1 MNRKCIA
8 LLVLLVATVPLAVR
22 AGEPAELPPPVAD
35 AITLLDLWIDEQV
48 AYRNLPGLSLGI
60 VHDQEL
66 IWAKGYGF
74 SDPQTRTPATPATV
88 YRIGSVTKLFT
99 ATAIMQLRDQGKLRL
114 DDPVARH
121 LPGFKVR
128 SPFPDA
134 PAITIRHLLTH
145 TSGLPREG
153 AFPYWTTHE
162 FPSRAEI
169 LAALPGQ
176 TAIHPPGETYKYSN
190 LGMALLGAVVAAV
203 SGESYPDYVR
213 KHLFEPL
220 GMSSTAVAPAGELLT
235 RMSTP
240 FMRRTP
246 DGRRRVHDY
255 YDMGGMAPAGN
266 IVSTVTDLAR
276 FAALQ
281 FRDGPA
287 AGEQILSGGTLRE
300 MHRPQFVYPSWGG
313 GRGLGFAV
321 THRGGKNVVS
331 HGGWI
336 GGNRAHL
343 FLVPSEKI
351 AVVAMTNADDAS
363 PYAFSEQAYD
373 VVGPALV
380 EAVAP
385 EPPAG
390 KADPDWE
397 KYLGVYADPWGWE
410 YRVLVLG
417 NQLVMY
423 DHDYPPAEDAADAV
437 THLTPVAEHTFRMGD
452 GELVVFELDEDGGV
466 ERVRRRYDYIYPLD
480 PRKP

>member
-1 MNRKCIA
+1 MNRQSIA
-8 LLVLLVATVPLAVR
+8 LLILLVAIAPLAGR
-22 AGEPAELPPPVAD
+22 ASELPPRVAD
-35 AITLLDLWIDEQV
+35 AITLLDLWISEQM
-48 AYRNLPGLSLGI
+48 AYRGLPGLSIGI

-66 IWAKGYGF
+66 VWAQGYGF
-74 SDPQTRTPATPATV
+74 SDPQNRTPAAPETV
-88 YRIGSVTKLFT
+88 YRLGSITKLFT

-121 LPGFKVR
+121 LPGFKVL

-162 FPSRAEI
+162 FPSREEI

-203 SGESYPDYVR
+203 SGESYPDYVA
-213 KHLFEPL
+213 KHIFEPL
-220 GMSSTAVAPAGELLT
+220 GMTSTAAVPSAELLS
-235 RMSTP
+235 RISTP

-246 DGRRRVHDY
+246 DGHRRVHDY

-266 IVSTVTDLAR
+266 VVSTVTDLAR

-281 FRDGPA
+281 FRDDPA
-287 AGEQILSGGTLRE
+287 GGEQILSGSTLRE

-321 THRGGKNVVS
+321 THRNGKNVVS

-343 FLVPSEKI
+343 LLVPSEKI

-363 PYAFSEQAYD
+363 PSPFSEQAYE
-373 VVGPALV
+373 VVGPVLV
-380 EAVAP
+380 EAVTPQPP
-385 EPPAG
+385 ER
-390 KADPDWE
+390 KADPAWE
-397 KYLGVYADPWGWE
+397 KYLGVYSDPWGWE
-410 YRVLVLG
+410 YRVLVLDD
-417 NQLVMY
+417 QLVMY
-423 DHDYPPAEDAADAV
+423 DHDYPPVEDAADAV
-437 THLTPVAEHTFRMGD
+437 TRLTPVAEHTFRMSD
-452 GELVVFELDEDGGV
+452 GELVVFELDDDGKV
-466 ERVRRRYDYIYPLD
+466 ERIKRRYDYIYPLD
-480 PRKP
+480 PRNP